1 VAGAKQ
7 LAGISVLLVAGR
19 KHTCP
24 SGGFST
30 GWARVHVSYC
40 GANASI
46 ALTKGVDAFAT
57 LDDELSTAYKFVEL
71 LVDRRVWVWA
81 PLITMRCLVVCGK
94 GTRSLAAGGD
104 RSNQIIIIFRFIS
117 FCRRNILQWVHGMM
131 HSPRV
136 TLPAAFEVAEIDNLA
151 LLIGTSNR
159 SVSVH

>member
-1 VAGAKQ
+1 
-7 LAGISVLLVAGR
+7 
-19 KHTCP
+19 
-24 SGGFST
+24 
-30 GWARVHVSYC
+30 
-40 GANASI
+40 
-46 ALTKGVDAFAT
+46 
-57 LDDELSTAYKFVEL
+57 VEL
-71 LVDRRVWVWA
+71 LVDRSA
-81 PLITMRCLVVCGK
+81 SPLITMRCLVVCGK

-104 RSNQIIIIFRFIS
+104 RSNQIIIILRFIS